1 MKKIQVLSL
10 LLALVL
16 LTSALAMPAWAA
28 DDQTEST
35 AASTEVPWADDPSEY
50 RVNLLDDAP
59 EYNAGCDTALLLEL
73 NSGIVVYAKNA
84 EETVYPAS
92 LTKIM
97 TCLVALKY
105 AGDVLDTMKV
115 TVSET
120 AVEGIADAGGIVRLK
135 VGETMSLRNCL
146 YYLMVV
152 SSNEAAN
159 VIAEAVGGS
168 VPDFVNMMNETAKSL
183 GCTGTHFTNPHGL
196 HDSSHYTTARDMSII
211 TRQALTYETFREIT
225 STAEYTVPATNLSDA
240 KRLTTTNY
248 LILADGNRYLSDDNN
263 YYTYYYDKASG
274 IKTGYTS
281 AAGRCVISRATDGN
295 LDLLCIIMGADT
307 LMMSD
312 GSTRYDSFVQ
322 AKRLFIYGFDNFA
335 YAKLAFGGD
344 QVFPAIPAK
353 VQFADDDRGVVLIP
367 ASDIN
372 CLLPKDYDRELVTYD
387 YSLDPKATSEDGK
400 QLVAPLNKGQKV
412 GSLRMY
418 YDGELAGETDLITL
432 TDVQVKEVEKVITD
446 ITGTDKPLR
455 ERSTFQK
462 ILHYW
467 YVPVLIL
474 AGLFLILVLRNVAFR
489 ALRRRELRKKR
500 ERAARRQAMN
510 QRDSR
515 R

>member
-28 DDQTEST
+28 NDQTEST

-115 TVSET
+115 TVSEA

-135 VGETMSLRNCL
+135 VGETLSLRNCL

-183 GCTGTHFTNPHGL
+183 GCTGTHFANPHGL

-322 AKRLFIYGFDNFA
+322 AKRLF
-335 YAKLAFGGD
+335 
-344 QVFPAIPAK
+344 
-353 VQFADDDRGVVLIP
+353 QFADDDRGVVLIP

-387 YSLDPKATSEDGK
+387 YSLDPEATSEDGK

>member
-1 MKKIQVLSL
+1 MKKFHILSL
-10 LLALVL
+10 LLVLVL
-16 LTSALAMPAWAA
+16 LTSALAVPAWASEA
-28 DDQTEST
+28 ED
-35 AASTEVPWADDPSEY
+35 APVSTEVPWANDPSEY

-84 EETVYPAS
+84 EQTVYPAS

-105 AGDVLDTMKV
+105 AGDVLDSMKV

-120 AVEGIADAGGIVRLK
+120 AVEGIAEAGGIVRLK
-135 VGETMSLRNCL
+135 VGETMSLRSCL

-168 VPDFVNMMNETAKSL
+168 IPDFVNMMNETAKSL
-183 GCTGTHFTNPHGL
+183 GCTGTHFTNAHGL
-196 HDSSHYTTARDMSII
+196 HDSGHYTTARDLSII
-211 TRQALTYETFREIT
+211 TRQALTYETFREIA

-240 KRLTTTNY
+240 THLTTTNY

-295 LDLLCIIMGADT
+295 LDLLCIILGADT
-307 LMMSD
+307 LLMSD

-322 AKRLFIYGFDNFA
+322 AKRLFIYGFNNFA

-344 QVFPAIPAK
+344 RVYPAISAP

-372 CLLPKDYDRELVTYD
+372 CLLPKDYDREQVTYD

-400 QLVAPLNKGQKV
+400 QLVAPLEKGRKV
-412 GSLRMY
+412 GVLRMY
-418 YDGELAGETDLITL
+418 YAGELAGETDLITL
-432 TDVQVKEVEKVITD
+432 TDVRVKKVEKVISD
-446 ITGTDKPLR
+446 ITGTDKPLQ

-467 YVPVLIL
+467 YVPVLVL
-474 AGLFLILVLRNVAFR
+474 VGLFLILVLRNVIYR
-489 ALRRRELRKKR
+489 ALRRREIRKKR
-500 ERAARRQAMN
+500 ERAARRQAET
-510 QRDSR
+510 QRNR
-515 R
+515 RR